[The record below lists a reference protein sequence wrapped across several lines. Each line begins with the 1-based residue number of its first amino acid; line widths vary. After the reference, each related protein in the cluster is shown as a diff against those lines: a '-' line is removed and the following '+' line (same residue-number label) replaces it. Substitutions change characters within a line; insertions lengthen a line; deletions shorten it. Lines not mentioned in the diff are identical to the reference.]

1 MVLHKSERAY
11 CCIITYIMKPVIFS
25 DHFSMARIG
34 KGNKFALNR
43 FKKQRHSMDGAARP
57 SGEGFFY

>member
-1 MVLHKSERAY
+1 
-11 CCIITYIMKPVIFS
+11 MKPVIFS
-25 DHFSMARIG
+25 YHFSMARIG

-57 SGEGFFY
+57 SGEGFVY